1 MRRWE
6 FITVFGGAAV
16 TWPFAARAATA
27 GKLPVIG
34 IIMSGTPERF
44 PAYRED
50 AAALLSE
57 FGWIEGRNVALEFR
71 FLEGRMDRAGEAA
84 AEFARMAVDVIV
96 VGGDSEVLAARRATA
111 TIPIVAR
118 NC

>member
-1 MRRWE
+1 MRRRE

-50 AAALLSE
+50 TAALLSE
-57 FGWIEGRNVALEFR
+57 FGWIEGRML
-71 FLEGRMDRAGEAA
+71 L
-84 AEFARMAVDVIV
+84 
-96 VGGDSEVLAARRATA
+96 
-111 TIPIVAR
+111 
-118 NC
+118 